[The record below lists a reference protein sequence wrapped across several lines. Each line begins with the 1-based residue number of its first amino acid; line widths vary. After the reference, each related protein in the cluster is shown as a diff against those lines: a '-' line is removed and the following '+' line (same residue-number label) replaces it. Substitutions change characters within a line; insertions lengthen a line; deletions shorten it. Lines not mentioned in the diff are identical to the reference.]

1 MSVHVILTRIDVFE
15 KQSFDKNKNSGMSER
30 TAITNTLKDKKIER
44 VIDIL
49 GVKRSNV
56 HFIENYHE
64 NSEENNIDIDYHA
77 LKTLQ
82 DMINQSE
89 QFILNHLSRN
99 ATCFKCF

>member
-1 MSVHVILTRIDVFE
+1 MNVHVILTRIDVFE
-15 KQSFDKNKNSGMSER
+15 KQSYERNKNSNLTER
-30 TAITNTLKDKKIER
+30 STITNNLKDKKIER

-64 NSEENNIDIDYHA
+64 NMEENNIDIDYHA

-82 DMINQSE
+82 DLINQSE
-89 QFILNHLSRN
+89 KFILNYLSKN

>member
-1 MSVHVILTRIDVFE
+1 MSVHVILTRIDLFE
-15 KQSFDKNKNSGMSER
+15 RQTLEKNKNSSMTER
-30 TAITNTLKDKKIER
+30 SAITNTLKDKKIER

-64 NSEENNIDIDYHA
+64 KMEENNIDIDYHA

-89 QFILNHLSRN
+89 QFILNYLSRN